1 MKTAWKVLKKGMKS
15 SNGDITWKKGK
26 WIIHKGKLQP
36 CNSGLH
42 ASNLLFDAIQFV
54 TPGIICKVEYG
65 GNIVEEKDKFVCNK
79 MRVIE
84 TYRFTKRN
92 AVEFSIFCARLCLE
106 NFEKQYPD
114 DKRPRLAIEAA
125 EDWLKKP
132 SQKNRSAAMSA
143 ARSAAMSAESAE
155 SAESAARSAESA
167 ESAAW
172 SAAWSAESAARSA
185 ELSAKEKMEKKLL
198 QIIKAK

>member
-15 SNGDITWKKGK
+15 SNGDINWKKGK
-26 WIIHKGKLQP
+26 WQIHTEELQL

-42 ASNLLFDAIQFV
+42 ASELLVDAIHFV
-54 TPGIICKVEYG
+54 TPGIICKVEYD
-65 GNIVEEKDKFVCNK
+65 GNVVTDKDKIVCEK

-106 NFEKQYPD
+106 NFEKKYPT

-125 EDWLKKP
+125 EKFIKNP
-132 SQKNRSAAMSA
+132 SQKNMSA
-143 ARSAAMSAESAE
+143 ARSVW
-155 SAESAARSAESA
+155 
-167 ESAAW
+167 SAAW
-172 SAAWSAESAARSA
+172 SAA
-185 ELSAKEKMEKKLL
+185 KEKMNQKLL
-198 QIIKAK
+198 QIIKAKTYQVITCAFSCII